1 MDQGLTLTLTLALAL
16 TPTQSSLAE
25 VSTLSLE
32 FNYVAHIAGRPELA
46 LPAQRTMDLIR
57 NRMPESGLAPIYI
70 STTSGRLEGGTVT
83 LGARGDSFYEYLLKE
98 WLQSSRTCP
107 RSIDMYV
114 PTCSHATGR
123 LSRPSLCLCVRV

>member
-1 MDQGLTLTLTLALAL
+1 
-16 TPTQSSLAE
+16 

-32 FNYVAHIAGRPELA
+32 FNYVAHIAGRPDLA

-57 NRMPESGLAPIYI
+57 DHLPESGLAPIYI
-70 STTSGRLEGGTVT
+70 STTTGRLQGGTIT

-107 RSIDMYV
+107 RSLDMCV
-114 PTCSHATGR
+114 TSHAMPPPV
-123 LSRPSLCLCVRV
+123 RPPLCWPRNQVNSGLVIVC